1 MLPLKEEDTNI
12 IRKEG
17 TMKKIALCAGVVM
30 CVCLLAFGTAFA
42 LIGSVG
48 SDKPE
53 KIDPS
58 KPTQT
63 ILIDSSACGKLLSV
77 TNDGSM
83 PQDSSVQRY
92 QLVCDNNG
100 QKVTAAMEVT
110 LGKDGKIT
118 SVEIVGGSK
127 AMQGISI
134 KVVHAVA
141 GHEHCVTE

>member
-1 MLPLKEEDTNI
+1 MILGCVHKKYL
-12 IRKEG
+12 RKED
-17 TMKKIALCAGVVM
+17 TMKKIVLCVGVVM
-30 CVCLLAFGTAFA
+30 CVCVLAFGTAFA
-42 LIGSVG
+42 LVGSAG

-63 ILIDSSACGKLLSV
+63 IVIGSSACGKLLSF

-83 PQDSSVQRY
+83 PQDSSIQRY

-100 QKVTAAMEVT
+100 QKETATMEVT
-110 LGKDGKIT
+110 LGKDGKIA
-118 SVEIVGGSK
+118 SAKIIAGSK
-127 AMQGISI
+127 AMSGISI

>member
-1 MLPLKEEDTNI
+1 
-12 IRKEG
+12 
-17 TMKKIALCAGVVM
+17 MKKIILCAGVVM
-30 CVCLLAFGTAFA
+30 CVCVLAFGTAFA
-42 LIGSVG
+42 LVGSAG

-83 PQDSSVQRY
+83 PKDSSVQRY
-92 QLVCDNNG
+92 QLVCDNKG
-100 QKVTAAMEVT
+100 QKVTATMEVA
-110 LGKDGKIT
+110 LGKAGTIT
-118 SVEIVGGSK
+118 SAKIIGGSK